1 MLLSKP
7 QKSLIRLLR
16 EFGAVREG
24 QAQKLL
30 IMEYPSL
37 KWEPVIRQL
46 ENGGL
51 VRRTDGCVKIPDHY
65 PEISLLTAI
74 DVMLL
79 LSPKKIEL
87 FQKGMPPFSV
97 TFFKERNQTLWRYD
111 ICSVPLGGEPMISA
125 ALEGISTKYRMMVFI
140 LEKPEQQKSL
150 FIPCEHCFTWKDN
163 GEYRFYK

>member
-46 ENGGL
+46 GK
-51 VRRTDGCVKIPDHY
+51 RRPGTQNRRLCEDSG
-65 PEISLLTAI
+65 SL
-74 DVMLL
+74 
-79 LSPKKIEL
+79 S
-87 FQKGMPPFSV
+87 G
-97 TFFKERNQTLWRYD
+97 NQFTECYRRYA
-111 ICSVPLGGEPMISA
+111 SS
-125 ALEGISTKYRMMVFI
+125 
-140 LEKPEQQKSL
+140 KP
-150 FIPCEHCFTWKDN
+150 
-163 GEYRFYK
+163 

>member
-51 VRRTDGCVKIPDHY
+51 VR
-65 PEISLLTAI
+65 
-74 DVMLL
+74 
-79 LSPKKIEL
+79 
-87 FQKGMPPFSV
+87 
-97 TFFKERNQTLWRYD
+97 
-111 ICSVPLGGEPMISA
+111 
-125 ALEGISTKYRMMVFI
+125 ST
-140 LEKPEQQKSL
+140 
-150 FIPCEHCFTWKDN
+150 
-163 GEYRFYK
+163 

>member
-51 VRRTDGCVKIPDHY
+51 VRRTDGCEDSG
-65 PEISLLTAI
+65 SL
-74 DVMLL
+74 
-79 LSPKKIEL
+79 S
-87 FQKGMPPFSV
+87 G
-97 TFFKERNQTLWRYD
+97 NQFTECYRRYA
-111 ICSVPLGGEPMISA
+111 SS
-125 ALEGISTKYRMMVFI
+125 
-140 LEKPEQQKSL
+140 KP
-150 FIPCEHCFTWKDN
+150 
-163 GEYRFYK
+163 

>member
-65 PEISLLTAI
+65 PEISLLNAI

-79 LSPKKIEL
+79 LSPKKIDCSK
-87 FQKGMPPFSV
+87 KGCRHFLLRFLKKGIKRSGAM
-97 TFFKERNQTLWRYD
+97 TF
-111 ICSVPLGGEPMISA
+111 VPYHWEES
-125 ALEGISTKYRMMVFI
+125 R
-140 LEKPEQQKSL
+140 
-150 FIPCEHCFTWKDN
+150 
-163 GEYRFYK
+163 

>member
-65 PEISLLTAI
+65 PEISLLNAI
-74 DVMLL
+74 DVML
-79 LSPKKIEL
+79 
-87 FQKGMPPFSV
+87 F
-97 TFFKERNQTLWRYD
+97 
-111 ICSVPLGGEPMISA
+111 
-125 ALEGISTKYRMMVFI
+125 
-140 LEKPEQQKSL
+140 
-150 FIPCEHCFTWKDN
+150 
-163 GEYRFYK
+163 

>member
-51 VRRTDGCVKIPDHY
+51 VRRTG
-65 PEISLLTAI
+65 SL
-74 DVMLL
+74 
-79 LSPKKIEL
+79 S
-87 FQKGMPPFSV
+87 G
-97 TFFKERNQTLWRYD
+97 NQFTECYRRYA
-111 ICSVPLGGEPMISA
+111 SS
-125 ALEGISTKYRMMVFI
+125 
-140 LEKPEQQKSL
+140 KP
-150 FIPCEHCFTWKDN
+150 
-163 GEYRFYK
+163 

>member
-65 PEISLLTAI
+65 PEISLLNAI

-87 FQKGMPPFSV
+87 FQKGCRHFLLRFLKKGIKRSGAM
-97 TFFKERNQTLWRYD
+97 TF
-111 ICSVPLGGEPMISA
+111 VPYHWEES
-125 ALEGISTKYRMMVFI
+125 R
-140 LEKPEQQKSL
+140 
-150 FIPCEHCFTWKDN
+150 
-163 GEYRFYK
+163 

>member
-51 VRRTDGCVKIPDHY
+51 VRRTDGCVKIPDYY
-65 PEISLLTAI
+65 PEISLLNAI

-87 FQKGMPPFSV
+87 FQKGCRHFLLRFLKKGIKRSGAM
-97 TFFKERNQTLWRYD
+97 TF
-111 ICSVPLGGEPMISA
+111 VPYHWEES
-125 ALEGISTKYRMMVFI
+125 R
-140 LEKPEQQKSL
+140 
-150 FIPCEHCFTWKDN
+150 
-163 GEYRFYK
+163 

>member
-46 ENGGL
+46 EN
-51 VRRTDGCVKIPDHY
+51 RRLCEDSG
-65 PEISLLTAI
+65 SL
-74 DVMLL
+74 
-79 LSPKKIEL
+79 S
-87 FQKGMPPFSV
+87 G
-97 TFFKERNQTLWRYD
+97 NQFTECYRRYA
-111 ICSVPLGGEPMISA
+111 SS
-125 ALEGISTKYRMMVFI
+125 
-140 LEKPEQQKSL
+140 KP
-150 FIPCEHCFTWKDN
+150 
-163 GEYRFYK
+163 